1 MAVSRFCRVNLSKNL
16 HISASHRNPRFPGAG
31 NSSLIVYFRSLSHF
45 RAPVCGCQAIL
56 TGRIAQQWL
65 RTTEGIAGFHTSS
78 VCTQR
83 KDFYKILGVSKNAS
97 QKDIKKA
104 YYQLAKKWHP
114 DTNKDANAGKKFAE
128 VAEAYEIL
136 GDDQKR
142 REYDTFGSAGAFG
155 GTGAS
160 TGHGFSQS
168 QWSTNIDPEE
178 LFRRVFSEFSNQ
190 GRGGF
195 QGFDFES
202 QFEQP
207 QEFVMDLTFTQACRG
222 VNKELNF
229 TMMDTCPR
237 CKGNKAEPGTKIT
250 RCQYCHGTGQET
262 INTGPF
268 MMRST
273 CRRCRGQGTLYSS
286 PCILCRGQGKTQQKK
301 SVMVPVPAGVEDGQ
315 TVRMPMGSKE
325 LFITFRVA
333 RSDYFRRQ
341 GADIHTDA
349 AISIAQAVL
358 GGNMRIKGIYD
369 NVTIDI
375 PRGTQSHTRLR
386 LPGKGIKR
394 VQGYGYGDHYVHI
407 KIKVPDSLS
416 SKQKALVMA
425 YAEEETD
432 VDGTVQ
438 GITSTQDVETTRV
451 QANVE
456 DTEEVEQK
464 QGGGFLSKVKDKIVG
479 WLGNLQR

>member
-1 MAVSRFCRVNLSKNL
+1 MAVSRFCRLNLSKNL
-16 HISASHRNPRFPGAG
+16 QISVSHRNPRFPGAG

-45 RAPVCGCQAIL
+45 RAPACGCQAVL

-65 RTTEGIAGFHTSS
+65 RTTEGFHTSS

-114 DTNKDANAGKKFAE
+114 DTNKDADAGKKFAE

-142 REYDTFGSAGAFG
+142 REYDTFGSTGAFG
-155 GTGAS
+155 GAGAS
-160 TGHGFSQS
+160 TGQGFSQS

-178 LFRRVFSEFSNQ
+178 LFRRVFSEFSNA

-229 TMMDTCPR
+229 TMMDSCPR

-273 CRRCRGQGTLYSS
+273 CRRCRGQGTIYST

-333 RSDYFRRQ
+333 RSDYFRRE

-349 AISIAQAVL
+349 AISIAQAIL

-416 SKQKALVMA
+416 AKQKALVMA
-425 YAEEETD
+425 YAEEERD

-438 GITSTQDVETTRV
+438 GITNTQDGGK
-451 QANVE
+451 QAIE
-456 DTEEVEQK
+456 DEE
-464 QGGGFLSKVKDKIVG
+464 GLLAKVKSVLCGDWLPKRKIG
-479 WLGNLQR
+479 QN

>member
-1 MAVSRFCRVNLSKNL
+1 MAVSRFCRLNLSKNL
-16 HISASHRNPRFPGAG
+16 QFSASHRNPRFPGTT

-56 TGRIAQQWL
+56 TGRIAQPWQ
-65 RTTEGIAGFHTSS
+65 RAPEGIAAFHTSS

-114 DTNKDANAGKKFAE
+114 DTNKDKDAGKKFAE

-155 GTGAS
+155 GAGAS

-168 QWSTNIDPEE
+168 QWSTNVDPEE
-178 LFRRVFSEFSNQ
+178 LFRRVFSEFSNA
-190 GRGGF
+190 GRGF

-229 TMMDTCPR
+229 SMMDTCPR

-273 CRRCRGQGTLYSS
+273 CRRCRGQGTIYTT
-286 PCILCRGQGKTQQKK
+286 PCIVCRGQGKTQQKK

-333 RSDYFRRQ
+333 RSEYFRRE

-349 AISIAQAVL
+349 AISIAQAIL

-425 YAEEETD
+425 YAEEESD

-438 GITSTQDVETTRV
+438 GITNTQDVEKTRV
-451 QANVE
+451 QASVG

-464 QGGGFLSKVKDKIVG
+464 EGGGVLSKLKDKVLG